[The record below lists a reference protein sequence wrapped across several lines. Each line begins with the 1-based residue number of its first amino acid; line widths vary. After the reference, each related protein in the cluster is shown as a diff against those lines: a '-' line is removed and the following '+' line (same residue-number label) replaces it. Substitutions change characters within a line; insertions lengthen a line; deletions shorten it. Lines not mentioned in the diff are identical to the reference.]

1 MLRTTHPCVCN
12 SCDTV
17 QQVMSTWHSGST
29 GLEPGVTTGHSPTDK
44 RRAATAETTIEA
56 TLNLFSVYI
65 YIYAYIHTLS
75 ISVYIHYVCMCVYI
89 YMYYVCMSA

>member
-29 GLEPGVTTGHSPTDK
+29 GLEPGVTTGHCPTDK

-56 TLNLFSVYI
+56 TLNLFTIYI
-65 YIYAYIHTLS
+65 YIYIQYI
-75 ISVYIHYVCMCVYI
+75 IYI
-89 YMYYVCMSA
+89 YIYTYNVYMYISICMYKYICM